1 MCAARGVGFA
11 QDVVGGVEAAE
22 GLSEFEGKGAEDVWR
37 ALGDG
42 LVDRVR
48 QAVEGEDEGAV
59 SI

>member
-1 MCAARGVGFA
+1 M
-11 QDVVGGVEAAE
+11 GGVEAAE
-22 GLSEFEGKGAEDVWR
+22 ALGEFEGEGAEDVRR